1 MFVIIGGV
9 IVMAAVLIGF
19 SMAGGKPMSLL
30 HLSEFVTIGGSTVGA
45 LIIMSP
51 MKVIKDIVR
60 GIMTT
65 LKGSPY
71 GKPTCLE
78 LFRVLYALARVVRQ
92 EGALGLEA
100 HLANPDES
108 SIFKQYP
115 KINNNH
121 HLRDF
126 LCGGLSLLADG
137 KVTSEQLTLWLDEEV
152 KVIDREHHA
161 AVDALTKTADA
172 LPGFGIVAAVLG
184 IVVTMQAIGGPVDVI
199 GYKVGAALVGTFLG
213 ILMAY
218 GFFAPL
224 AARMGVMGDQETVF
238 LQAVCAAVVSMNDGA
253 SPRDVLTR
261 SRRLLGTDTRPT
273 PQEMYAI
280 FNEANAAG

>member
-1 MFVIIGGV
+1 MFVLIGFAT
-9 IVMAAVLIGF
+9 VMGAVLVGF

-30 HLSEFVTIGGSTVGA
+30 HLSEFVTIGGATFGA
-45 LIIMSP
+45 LVVMAP
-51 MKVIKDIVR
+51 MKVIKDIFKGVM
-60 GIMTT
+60 GT
-65 LKGSPY
+65 LKGSAY
-71 GKPTCLE
+71 SKPACLE
-78 LFRVLYALARVVRQ
+78 MFRVLYALARVVRQ
-92 EGALGLEA
+92 EGALGLES
-100 HLANPDES
+100 HLANPDAS
-108 SIFKQYP
+108 DIFKKYP
-115 KINNNH
+115 KVNGNH

-137 KVTSEQLTLWLDEEV
+137 KVTSEQLAEWLAEEV
-152 KVIDREHHA
+152 KVIEREHHA
-161 AVDALTKTADA
+161 AVAVLSKTADS

-218 GFFAPL
+218 GFVAPL
-224 AARMGVMGDQETVF
+224 AGRMEALGEQESAF

-261 SRRLLGTDTRPT
+261 SRRLLGTDVRPT

-280 FNEANAAG
+280 FNEASAG

>member
-9 IVMAAVLIGF
+9 IVMGAVLVGF

-30 HLSEFVTIGGSTVGA
+30 HLSEFVTIGGATVGA

-51 MKVIKDIVR
+51 FKVIKDILR

-115 KINNNH
+115 KINSNH

-126 LCGGLSLLADG
+126 LCGGLSMLADG
-137 KVTSEQLTLWLDEEV
+137 KVTSEQLTIWLEEEV

-224 AARMGVMGDQETVF
+224 AARMGAMGDQETVF

>member
-9 IVMAAVLIGF
+9 VVMAAVLIGF

-30 HLSEFVTIGGSTVGA
+30 HLSEFVTIGGATVGA

-51 MKVIKDIVR
+51 MKVIKDIIR
-60 GIMTT
+60 GLMTT
-65 LKGSPY
+65 IKGSPY

-92 EGALGLEA
+92 EGALGLES

-115 KINNNH
+115 KVNNNH

-137 KVTSEQLTLWLDEEV
+137 KVTSEQLTIWLDEEV
-152 KVIDREHHA
+152 RVIDREHHA

-224 AARMGVMGDQETVF
+224 AARMGAMGDQETVF
-238 LQAVCAAVVSMNDGA
+238 LQAVCAAIVTMNDGA

-273 PQEMYAI
+273 SQEMYAI
-280 FNEANAAG
+280 FNEANAAT